1 VEQGLAV
8 TVVKG
13 SMLAPG
19 LRGVHPGRHVP
30 PLPGAEIRLH
40 RAATS
45 SASAALV
52 VDHLAQ
58 RLRLSALGS

>member
-1 VEQGLAV
+1 
-8 TVVKG
+8 
-13 SMLAPG
+13 
-19 LRGVHPGRHVP
+19 
-30 PLPGAEIRLH
+30 EIRLH